1 MNGKRLSVGIS
12 LFFALSGACLAATPL
27 GQGVIQFHGSIV
39 ESSCSSGVGA
49 GSTFEFNGCPTRVR
63 GDSVSARS
71 VEPVRSVSALDH
83 SRVGVRLVA
92 EGSKDGRYYD
102 QQYALVDTA
111 GKPVNSG
118 AYLITL
124 TSP

>member
-1 MNGKRLSVGIS
+1 MNGKFFSVGMG
-12 LFFALSGACLAATPL
+12 LFFSLTGMCFAATPVA
-27 GQGVIQFHGSIV
+27 QGVISFHGSIV
-39 ESSCSSGVGA
+39 ESSCASSAQVGGLRLDDCPA
-49 GSTFEFNGCPTRVR
+49 LARGSVI
-63 GDSVSARS
+63 SVRS

-83 SRVGVRLVA
+83 YNVGVKLVA
-92 EGSKDGRYYD
+92 DSGKEGRYYN
-102 QQYALVDTA
+102 QQYALVDGS

>member
-39 ESSCSSGVGA
+39 ESGCSSHMGA
-49 GSTFEFNGCPTRVR
+49 SSTFEFNGCPTRVD
-63 GDSVSARS
+63 GSSVSVRS

-83 SRVGVRLVA
+83 SRVGVKLVT

-102 QQYALVDTA
+102 QQYALVDAA

>member
-12 LFFALSGACLAATPL
+12 LFFALSGACLAATPVA
-27 GQGVIQFHGSIV
+27 QGVIQFHGSIV
-39 ESSCSSGVGA
+39 EPNCTTRVGTN
-49 GSTFEFNGCPTRVR
+49 STFEFSGCPTPPR
-63 GDSVSARS
+63 GSAVSVRS

-83 SRVGVRLVA
+83 SRVDVKLVA
-92 EGSKDGRYYD
+92 DNRKDGRYYD
-102 QQYALVDTA
+102 QQYVLVDAA